1 MVHVPHPY
9 RIPRTIGILCVG
21 VLCALAGCGGDAAK
35 QAEVDALRQ
44 EVATLKQAQAE
55 SQKALAESRQALAAL
70 EKKAAAPAKPL
81 AAAKAGEAA
90 GDAGRSPLHVIPI
103 AFSPRKGNEIT
114 AITVVEFADFQCP
127 YCQQA
132 AGLSGALLK
141 EFPNDVK
148 FVFKHYPLGRHA
160 DAFKAATASWAAH
173 QQGKFWEMHDLIYR
187 GDIAQLPVEKLRG
200 YAEQLGLD
208 MPRFDED
215 MKSLKA
221 AQAVTL
227 DKQLGKRIKVGGTPA
242 YFVNG
247 KRFDGRSP
255 AALRALIAQEI
266 ADRKPGAEPA
276 AQPSA
281 EPPAS

>member
-1 MVHVPHPY
+1 VVHVSHPY
-9 RIPRTIGILCVG
+9 RIPLTIGILCVA
-21 VLCALAGCGGDAAK
+21 VLFTLAGCGGDAAK
-35 QAEVDALRQ
+35 QAEIDALRQ

-55 SQKALAESRQALAAL
+55 AQTALAQSQQAVAAL
-70 EKKAAAPAKPL
+70 QKAAAAPPKL
-81 AAAKAGEAA
+81 ATAAKTGDAA

-114 AITVVEFADFQCP
+114 AVTVVEFADFQCP

-132 AGLSGALLK
+132 AGLPDALLK

-148 FVFKHYPLGRHA
+148 FVFKHYPLGRHS

-187 GDIAQLPVEKLRG
+187 GDISQLPADKLRG

-208 MPRFDED
+208 MARFDAD
-215 MKSLKA
+215 ANSLKA
-221 AQAVTL
+221 ARAVTL

-247 KRFDGRSP
+247 KRFDGRTP
-255 AALRALIAQEI
+255 AAMRTLIAQEI
-266 ADRKPGAEPA
+266 ANRKPDAR
-276 AQPSA
+276 PSA
-281 EPPAS
+281 TPPVE